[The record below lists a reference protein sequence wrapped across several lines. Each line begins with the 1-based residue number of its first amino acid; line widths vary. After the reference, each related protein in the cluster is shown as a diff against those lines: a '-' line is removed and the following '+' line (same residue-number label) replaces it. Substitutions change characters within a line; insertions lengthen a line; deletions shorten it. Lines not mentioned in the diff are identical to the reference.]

1 MPAGQDLIFFDTPED
16 WSLIAN
22 VSKTSRTITENTHEP
37 IKGFDLGVSLNE
49 EYIAVIAG
57 TSGAKSTWHF
67 AGDIAQVYS
76 FSPGAGNPLLGKI
89 QPTRTRLAINRLQ
102 LVETNRISTDSF
114 RLKYTP
120 PAWFKNCTIRV
131 YKYTGDKLNFV
142 EDRLFDIGNA
152 LGLDP
157 ASSEENLTVA
167 LAALKTDIEQRFHD
181 LNERIDQD
189 NQAAEQENLELLN
202 QLNQIDAAIYTIAEG
217 IAQLLPPDSGNDLR
231 QSTQQRLDLD
241 LGFL

>member
-1 MPAGQDLIFFDTPED
+1 MPAGQDLIFFGTPED

-37 IKGFDLGVSLNE
+37 IAGFDLGVSLNE

-57 TSGAKSTWHF
+57 TTKGKSTWHF

-120 PAWFKNCTIRV
+120 PAWFKNCTVRV

-142 EDRLFDIGNA
+142 EDTLFDIGKT
-152 LGLDP
+152 LGIDP
-157 ASSEENLTVA
+157 AHPEGKISLAFASLRNDFDQSFEA
-167 LAALKTDIEQRFHD
+167 LQRQLEGQDIS
-181 LNERIDQD
+181 
-189 NQAAEQENLELLN
+189 
-202 QLNQIDAAIYTIAEG
+202 
-217 IAQLLPPDSGNDLR
+217 AQLGNISSQLRNIELKLDDLM
-231 QSTQQRLDLD
+231 QP
-241 LGFL
+241 